1 MDITKLKITSLILLL
16 RLNIYLSYDMLA
28 HADTVGY
35 VQINQ
40 YWYKSVYNLP
50 NITEDLT
57 IISVILVSYSGNF
70 SSYFN
75 INYTFSS
82 YVDHLSKSH
91 LNFIAIN
98 LV

>member
-1 MDITKLKITSLILLL
+1 
-16 RLNIYLSYDMLA
+16 MLA

-40 YWYKSVYNLP
+40 YWYKYVYNLL

-57 IISVILVSYSGNF
+57 IITVILVSYSGNF

-75 INYTFSS
+75 SNYTFSP
-82 YVDHLSKSH
+82 YVDYLPKSH
-91 LNFIAIN
+91 INFMNYIYLGFPQFNAAIN
-98 LV
+98 LIYFSL